1 MKKKIL
7 ITTLVAIVV
16 CIGYFATL
24 AYQDKEDVG
33 NGEVVQGE
41 EIGDTEEPANK
52 IEETL
57 APIVE
62 ETDEPSGEPTAD
74 TTSKPVKTVTP
85 TKAPTKEPV
94 VTEKPTKEPT
104 KKPVATVKPTKA
116 PTKAPVVT
124 KNPTKAPTKK
134 PTVKPTIKPTV
145 KPVKTPT
152 PTKKAS
158 KTYWYEVPIKE
169 DGNSGH
175 KYVESELSPEKYPVP
190 DGYEPW
196 RGPDYDY
203 LIGDYVYWTQPLL
216 EDVNNILAY
225 KNDGSPDLRNTVVNK
240 LDEEYMLFLLDSSE
254 IKKFTEN
261 KDIGFINYYSINNTM
276 SPYGPNDIRSYIY
289 EIRYTGKYSDGGVLF
304 FFDKNYNVTEK
315 DPYK

>member
-24 AYQDKEDVG
+24 AYQDKEGVE
-33 NGEVVQGE
+33 NEQMVQGE
-41 EIGDTEEPANK
+41 EIGDTEESADE

-62 ETDEPSGEPTAD
+62 ETDEPSGEIVEPNEELSGVLTEQ
-74 TTSKPVKTVTP
+74 PKTEIPLV
-85 TKAPTKEPV
+85 E
-94 VTEKPTKEPT
+94 TKEPT
-104 KKPVATVKPTKA
+104 I
-116 PTKAPVVT
+116 
-124 KNPTKAPTKK
+124 K
-134 PTVKPTIKPTV
+134 PTVKPTKQAVTKAPTIEPTTKPSVKPTV
-145 KPVKTPT
+145 KPTTKPVKTPT

-175 KYVESELSPEKYPVP
+175 KYVESELPPEKYPVP

-203 LIGDYVYWTQPLL
+203 LIGDYIYWTQPLP

-225 KNDGSPDLRNTVVNK
+225 KNDGSPDLKNSIIYDP
-240 LDEEYMLFLLDSSE
+240 DEDFLKFVKSSNE
-254 IKKFTEN
+254 VQNYFNSKGVTFIKRFGVEN
-261 KDIGFINYYSINNTM
+261 CM
-276 SPYGPNDIRSYIY
+276 SPFDPNDIRSYSFEAEYDFGYNNGFTIFY
-289 EIRYTGKYSDGGVLF
+289 
-304 FFDKNYNVTEK
+304 FDKNYKITEK
-315 DPYK
+315 HPYK